1 MRGLTALR
9 ASACRRP
16 VARAL
21 STSARAS
28 APLAKPRID
37 YARFLSDPEATSRN
51 IVERALPLAADHVER
66 LRAAREAQL
75 GAEHSLNDAR
85 AAQGVASAVLK
96 DKSKTGAEK
105 QVAIAHAKLLKDE
118 VQKLEAAHAEAE
130 RALLE
135 LALVLPNF
143 SHPATPI
150 GAEENATLL
159 ESFGPAPLPTSEARD
174 HVRVTEAYRWLDPA
188 ASATTTG
195 SSWPFLLGA
204 TAQLEHALSG
214 YALSTA
220 IKHGYTP
227 VSPPEVISA
236 DVAWRCGFQPRDG
249 DNGPRQTYFLESE
262 HGDHA
267 HKQLCLAGTA
277 EIPLAAMNAGRTL
290 AHAQLPVRYVG
301 VGRAFRAE
309 AGARGADTRGLYRVH
324 QFTKVELFA
333 ITASGGGKS
342 DAVMEEIRGIQ
353 KEIAEG
359 LGLSVRVL
367 DMPTSE
373 LGASASRKY
382 DMEAWMPGRGKWGEI
397 TSTSNCTDYQARRL
411 GIRYKDGDGLHFAH
425 TLNGTG
431 AAVPRLIVALLE
443 NGVRLGAEGQVE
455 GVDLPQV
462 LRAFWLG
469 PEKDGDGDVIRW
481 V

>member
-1 MRGLTALR
+1 MGCSPRSTDDQGPLLLPAWPADTPIAALIALR
-9 ASACRRP
+9 ACRRP
-16 VARAL
+16 PARAL
-21 STSARAS
+21 STTARAA
-28 APLAKPRID
+28 APLPKPRID
-37 YARFLSDPEATSRN
+37 YARFLSDPDATARN
-51 IVERALPLAADHVER
+51 IAERALPLAADHVEQ
-66 LRAAREAQL
+66 LRSAREAQL
-75 GAEHSLNDAR
+75 GAEHALNDAR

-118 VQKLEAAHAEAE
+118 VQKLEAAHADAE
-130 RALLE
+130 RTLLD

-143 SHPATPI
+143 SHPSTPI

-159 ESFGPAPLPTSEARD
+159 ESFGPAPLPASEERD
-174 HVRVTEAYRWLDPA
+174 HVRVTEAYGWLDPQ

-204 TAQLEHALSG
+204 AAQLEHALSG

-220 IKHGYTP
+220 IRHGYTP

-249 DNGPRQTYFLESE
+249 ADGPRQTYFLETE

-290 AHAQLPVRYVG
+290 ARAALPVRYVG

-333 ITASGGGKS
+333 ITASGES
-342 DAVMEEIRGIQ
+342 DGVMEEIRAIQ
-353 KEIAEG
+353 KEIALG
-359 LGLSVRVL
+359 LGLSVR
-367 DMPTSE
+367 
-373 LGASASRKY
+373 
-382 DMEAWMPGRGKWGEI
+382 
-397 TSTSNCTDYQARRL
+397 
-411 GIRYKDGDGLHFAH
+411 
-425 TLNGTG
+425 
-431 AAVPRLIVALLE
+431 
-443 NGVRLGAEGQVE
+443 
-455 GVDLPQV
+455 
-462 LRAFWLG
+462 
-469 PEKDGDGDVIRW
+469 
-481 V
+481 

>member
-1 MRGLTALR
+1 MRAAIALR
-9 ASACRRP
+9 ACRRP
-16 VARAL
+16 ALRAL
-21 STSARAS
+21 STSAAAS

-37 YARFLSDPEATSRN
+37 YARFLSNPEATARN
-51 IVERALPLAADHVER
+51 ISERALPLAPDHVER

-75 GAEHSLNDAR
+75 SAEHALNAAR
-85 AAQGVASAVLK
+85 AAQGVASGVLK
-96 DKSKTGAEK
+96 DKSKSADEK
-105 QVAIAHAKLLKDE
+105 KVAIMHAKVLKEE
-118 VQKLEAAHAEAE
+118 VQRLEAAHSDAE
-130 RALLE
+130 RALLD

-143 SHPATPI
+143 SHPATPV

-159 ESFGPAPLPTSEARD
+159 EAFGPEPLPASEDRD
-174 HVRVTEAYRWLDPA
+174 HVRVTETYGWLDAA
-188 ASATTTG
+188 ASATATG

-204 TAQLEHALSG
+204 AAQLEHALSG

-220 IKHGYTP
+220 IRHGYTP

-262 HGDHA
+262 HGEHA
-267 HKQLCLAGTA
+267 HAHLCLAGTA

-290 AHAQLPVRYVG
+290 PAEALPLRYVG

-333 ITASGGGKS
+333 ITAEGES
-342 DAVMEEIRGIQ
+342 DGVMEEIRAIQ
-353 KEIAEG
+353 KEIALG

-367 DMPTSE
+367 DMPTAE

-397 TSTSNCTDYQARRL
+397 TSASNCTDYQARRL
-411 GIRYKDGDGLHFAH
+411 GIRYKDKGASGLQFAH

-443 NGVRLGAEGQVE
+443 NGVRLGPDGQVE
-455 GVDLPQV
+455 GVDLPSA
-462 LRAFWLG
+462 LREHWLG
-469 PEKDGDGDVIRW
+469 PEKDGEGGVIRW